1 MYKPK
6 KQGLINW
13 MFNGVNEDLANDE
26 WVNKLCEMQ
35 SILTYEECLEFNNMN
50 FNDNYWYILENFI
63 CQHLK

>member
-1 MYKPK
+1 
-6 KQGLINW
+6 